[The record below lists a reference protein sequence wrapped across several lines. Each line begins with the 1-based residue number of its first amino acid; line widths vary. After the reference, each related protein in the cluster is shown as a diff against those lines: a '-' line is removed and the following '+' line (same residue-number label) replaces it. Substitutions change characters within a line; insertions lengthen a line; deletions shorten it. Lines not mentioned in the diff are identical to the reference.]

1 MNPRPFAAGL
11 LSLTLTACAVGPDYK
26 TPETPLAPFQAG
38 ASVSARAD
46 RPAAA
51 PLDRWWTGFN
61 DPILDKL
68 IDRAL
73 EQNLDIAA
81 AYARVRQA
89 RAGLEGAAA
98 QLLPAAAIDGQDARQ
113 RQSLNS
119 PTGAIAK
126 NFPGYER
133 YQSDYTLG
141 AAASWEID
149 LAGGLRRGAEAAGAE
164 VQAAEAA
171 GVATRI
177 SIAAEVADAYFRLR
191 GDQARLAVTQ
201 EQVATDQHLLE
212 LVKMRFSHELASD
225 REVAQ
230 AEALLAQARSTLQP
244 LEIDRAAQ
252 SHRLAI
258 LIGLQPGTLDP
269 EIETAGDLPEVP
281 AVPGDSSAGDLL
293 RRRPDLIAAERSL
306 AASNARIGVAL
317 SDYYP
322 KLSLSGLLGLES
334 ISANQLFKQASF
346 QPQAAAGLRW
356 RLFDFGR
363 VDAEVEQA
371 KGAEAEALA
380 KYRLS
385 VLRAAGEV
393 EDAFTTLVQTEARGQ
408 ELAREVV
415 ALKRARNA
423 SQTAYERGVI
433 PLTDVLDA
441 DRQLLT
447 AQDALTLSRADA
459 ARAAVGSY
467 RALGGGWTV

>member
-1 MNPRPFAAGL
+1 MSLRPLAAGL
-11 LSLTLTACAVGPDYK
+11 LSLTLAACAAGPDYRA
-26 TPETPLAPFQAG
+26 PEAALAPFQAG
-38 ASVSARAD
+38 PAVAARTA
-46 RPAAA
+46 RTTA
-51 PLDRWWTGFN
+51 PLDRWWTAFN
-61 DPILDKL
+61 DPALDTL
-68 IDRAL
+68 IGRAL
-73 EQNLDIAA
+73 EQNFDIAA

-89 RAGLEGAAA
+89 RAGLEGADA
-98 QLLPAAAIDGQDARQ
+98 QLLPAAEIDGQDARQ

-119 PTGAIAK
+119 PTGSIAK
-126 NFPGYER
+126 LLPGYQR
-133 YQSDYTLG
+133 YQSDDTLG

-171 GVATRI
+171 GAATRI
-177 SIAAEVADAYFRLR
+177 SVAAEVADAYFRLR
-191 GDQARLAVTQ
+191 GDQARLAVTR
-201 EQVATDQHLLE
+201 EQIATDRHLLD
-212 LVKMRFSHELASD
+212 LVRLRFSHELASD

-230 AEALLAQARSTLQP
+230 AEALLAQARAALQP
-244 LEIDRAAQ
+244 LEIDRAEQ

-258 LIGLQPGTLDP
+258 LVGAQPGTIDAELD
-269 EIETAGDLPEVP
+269 AAAALPDVP
-281 AVPGDSSAGDLL
+281 AVPGDTPAGDLL

-306 AASNARIGVAL
+306 AAANAKIGVAL

-322 KLSLSGLLGLES
+322 KLSLSGLLGFES
-334 ISANQLFKQASF
+334 LSSGTLLKQASF

-363 VDAEVEQA
+363 VDAEVEAA

-380 KYRLS
+380 QYRLS

-393 EDAFTTLVQTEARGQ
+393 EDAFTTLVQTEAHGQ
-408 ELAREVV
+408 ELTAEVA
-415 ALKRARNA
+415 ALRRARDA

-447 AQDALTLSRADA
+447 AQDALTQTRADA
-459 ARAAVGSY
+459 AHAAVGSY
-467 RALGGGWTV
+467 RALGGGWRV

>member
-11 LSLTLTACAVGPDYK
+11 LSLTLAACAVGPDYK
-26 TPETPLAPFQAG
+26 APETALDRYQAG
-38 ASVSARAD
+38 AAVSARAG
-46 RPAAA
+46 RPTAAS
-51 PLDRWWTGFN
+51 LDQWWTGFK
-61 DPILDKL
+61 DPTLDRL

-73 EQNLDIAA
+73 EQNLDLAA

-89 RAGLEGAAA
+89 RAGLEEADA
-98 QLLPAAAIDGQDARQ
+98 QLLPAAALNGQDARQ

-119 PTGAIAK
+119 PTGSIAR
-126 NFPGYER
+126 NFPGYSR

-141 AAASWEID
+141 AASSWEID

-164 VQAAEAA
+164 AQAAEAA
-171 GVATRI
+171 GLATRI
-177 SIAAEVADAYFRLR
+177 SVAAEVADAYLRLR

-201 EQVATDQHLLE
+201 EQVATDQHLLD
-212 LVKMRFSHELASD
+212 LVKLRFSHELASD

-230 AEALLAQARSTLQP
+230 AEALLAQAKAALQP
-244 LEIDRAAQ
+244 IEIDRAAQ

-258 LIGLQPGTLDP
+258 LVGLQPGAPDP
-269 EIETAGDLPEVP
+269 EIDMAGVLPEVP
-281 AVPGDSSAGDLL
+281 AIPDDTPAGDLL
-293 RRRPDLIAAERSL
+293 RRRPDLIAAERNL
-306 AASNARIGVAL
+306 AAANARIGVAL

-322 KLSLSGLLGLES
+322 KLSLSGLLGFEGV
-334 ISANQLFKQASF
+334 SATTLFKQASF

-393 EDAFTTLVQTEARGQ
+393 EDSFTALVQNEARGQ
-408 ELAREVV
+408 DLAREVA
-415 ALKRARNA
+415 ALKRARDA